1 MSKAA
6 ERAAAN
12 LMVLVPTEKE
22 IKLPHHQLH
31 VTEELLVSLYDFE
44 PHIVYRECSTPWP
57 GGSAGGRKVK
67 TNDVGEVLVYDP
79 SDHKRIIKSWKSGH
93 TRSIRRLAL
102 WESPKM
108 PQIITASGDGTLRV
122 FDMEGKLLRKLENGH
137 SGKVLC
143 VAVTQNEPYE
153 DTTVVS
159 GGDDKALRFWSL
171 KHGKSRAH
179 CVGHEHQIIAV
190 AFCVGI
196 GSIRLVASL
205 DQSGEIRL
213 WEYETGKLRRI
224 IPTTL

>member
-1 MSKAA
+1 MSKVA
-6 ERAAAN
+6 EKAAAN
-12 LMVLVPTEKE
+12 LMVLIPTEKE
-22 IKLPHHQLH
+22 IKLPHHELH

-44 PHIVYRECSTPWP
+44 PHIVYRQCSTPYL
-57 GGSAGGRKVK
+57 GGRKVK
-67 TNDVGEVLVYDP
+67 TNDAGDVLIYEP
-79 SDHKRIIKSWKSGH
+79 SDPKHILKSWKSGH

-122 FDMEGKLLRKLENGH
+122 FDMEGKLLRKLEGGH
-137 SGKVLC
+137 TGKVLC
-143 VAVTQNEPYE
+143 VGVSQNEPYE

-159 GGDDKALRFWSL
+159 GGEDKTLRFWSL
-171 KHGKSRAH
+171 KHGKSRAQ
-179 CVGHEHQIIAV
+179 CVGHNFQINAV
-190 AFCVGI
+190 AFCIGI
-196 GSIRLVASL
+196 GGLRLVASL